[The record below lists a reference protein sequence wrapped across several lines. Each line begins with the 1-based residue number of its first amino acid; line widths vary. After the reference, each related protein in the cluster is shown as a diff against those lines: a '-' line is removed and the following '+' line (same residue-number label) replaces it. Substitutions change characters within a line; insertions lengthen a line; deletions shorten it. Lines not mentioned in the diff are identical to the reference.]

1 MQLNTELRF
10 NILLIL
16 FCFYDTANDY
26 ILYIIWAR
34 IKIVVVVVVVE

>member
-16 FCFYDTANDY
+16 FCFYDTVNDY
-26 ILYIIWAR
+26 TLISVS
-34 IKIVVVVVVVE
+34 KITAK